1 MTNELHLGEYKT
13 VNGIKLP
20 HLITRSINGQTI
32 EEMTVKGY
40 KINPNFKANTF
51 TK

>member
-1 MTNELHLGEYKT
+1 MHLAEYKT

-20 HLITRSINGQTI
+20 TLITRSVGGETR
-32 EEMTVKGY
+32 EEMTIKNY

>member
-1 MTNELHLGEYKT
+1 MHLAEYKT

-20 HLITRSINGQTI
+20 HLITRGVSGETN
-32 EEMTVKGY
+32 EEWVVRNY
-40 KINPNFKANTF
+40 RINPGFKANTF